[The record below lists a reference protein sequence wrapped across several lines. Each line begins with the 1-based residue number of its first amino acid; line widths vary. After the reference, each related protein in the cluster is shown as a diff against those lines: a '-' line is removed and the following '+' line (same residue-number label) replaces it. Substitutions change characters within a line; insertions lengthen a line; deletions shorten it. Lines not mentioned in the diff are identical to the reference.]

1 MAHKGGRPKKPVTL
15 DGQEYASA
23 GDAARVL
30 GVSRSTVRNLV
41 YGRTDYYKNNVTK
54 IDQHIVRLEDKLSA
68 LRERKRTAELSK
80 LC

>member
-1 MAHKGGRPKKPVTL
+1 MPNKVGRPKKPIML
-15 DGQEYASA
+15 NGQEYESA

-41 YGRTDYYKNNVTK
+41 YGRADYYKNNATK
-54 IDQHIVRLEDKLSA
+54 IDEHIARLEDKLSA
-68 LRERKRTAELSK
+68 LRERKRTIELSK